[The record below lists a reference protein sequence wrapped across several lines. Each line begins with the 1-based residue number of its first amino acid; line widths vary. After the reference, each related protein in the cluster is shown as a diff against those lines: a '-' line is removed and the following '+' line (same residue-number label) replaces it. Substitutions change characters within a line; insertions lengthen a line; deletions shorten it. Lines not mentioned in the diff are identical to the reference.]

1 MLSFPLIYGEDYVV
15 DLGDHVFPAVKY
27 RLVRERLFSEKTASA
42 GDFIEPAPIED
53 EDVLRVHTREY
64 LEKTRTGTMSCEEA
78 ARLEL
83 PLSESLVRGVW
94 SSTGGTLLA
103 CERALEGC
111 VAINLS
117 GGYHHAFADHGEGFC
132 LLNDVAISLAS
143 LHARGRIER
152 SAIVDLDVHQG
163 NGTAAIFSDWPEVF
177 TFSMHQENNY
187 PLVKPP
193 SDLDIGLPDGTSG
206 GVYLETLGKHLPTI
220 LKSHRPGL
228 IVYLAGADPYRQDR
242 LGGLGLTLEELAERD
257 GMVLAESRSHSI
269 PVAVVLAGGYA
280 QDTRDTVRIHVGT
293 VEAALRL
300 FRPS

>member
-1 MLSFPLIYGEDYVV
+1 MLPFPLVYSEDYIV
-15 DLGDHVFPAVKY
+15 DLGDHVFPAIKY
-27 RLVRERLFSEKTASA
+27 RLVRERLLSEETASVV
-42 GDFIEPAPIED
+42 DFIEPPPIQD
-53 EDVLRVHTREY
+53 VDVLRAHTREY
-64 LEKTRTGTMSCEEA
+64 LEKIKTGTLSYEEA

-83 PLSESLVRGVW
+83 PFSEGLVRGVW

-103 CERALEGC
+103 CERALEKS

-143 LHARGRIER
+143 MHARGRILR

-177 TFSMHQENNY
+177 TFSMHQQSNY
-187 PLVKPP
+187 PSVKPP
-193 SDLDIGLPDGTSG
+193 SDLDIGLPGGTGG
-206 GVYLETLGKHLPTI
+206 GVYLEALGRHLPAI
-220 LKSHRPGL
+220 LKKHRPDL

-257 GMVLAESRSHSI
+257 GMVLAESLKHSI

-300 FRPS
+300 SKSN

>member
-1 MLSFPLIYGEDYVV
+1 MFPFPLVYSEDYIV

-27 RLVRERLFSEKTASA
+27 RLVRERLLSDKTASA
-42 GDFIEPAPIED
+42 GDFIEPAPIGD
-53 EDVLRVHTREY
+53 EDVLRVHTRAY
-64 LEKTRTGTMSCEEA
+64 LEKIKAGTLSYEDA

-83 PLSESLVRGVW
+83 PFSESLVRGVW

-103 CERALEGC
+103 CERALERG

-143 LHARGRIER
+143 LHGRGRIER

-187 PLVKPP
+187 PFVKPP
-193 SDLDIGLPDGTSG
+193 SDLDIGLPDGTGG
-206 GVYLETLGKHLPTI
+206 GVYLEALGKHLPTI
-220 LKSHRPGL
+220 LRRHRPDL

-242 LGGLGLTLEELAERD
+242 LGGLGLALEELAERD
-257 GMVLAESRSHSI
+257 GLVFAHSRKHSI

-280 QDTRDTVRIHVGT
+280 QDTQDTVSIHVGT
-293 VEAALRL
+293 VEVALRL
-300 FRPS
+300 FRSS